1 VLRIVMYPHPALRY
15 TSRPVTQ
22 IDDDLRAT
30 VQEMFSL
37 MYAARGVGLAANQVG
52 LPFRFFILNLTADPE
67 QKDQELVFINPEIVK
82 RHSSAE
88 DEEGCLSLPG
98 LYSKVRRAK
107 KIKVRAYNLEGELVD
122 HEGEELFSRAAQH
135 ENDHIDGKL
144 FIDYLGPL
152 ARHSAKDKL
161 REFETQFRLAQE
173 SGEYPADSEI
183 IKQLDAMTGPYHAHP
198 ASAAEVAG
206 AD

>member
-1 VLRIVMYPHPALRY
+1 
-15 TSRPVTQ
+15 VTQ

-30 VQEMFSL
+30 VREMFGL
-37 MYAARGVGLAANQVG
+37 MYAARGVGLAANQVA

-82 RHSSAE
+82 RHSSFE

-122 HEGEELFSRAAQH
+122 HEGEELFSRAVQH

-161 REFETQFRLAQE
+161 REFETQFRQAQE
-173 SGEYPADSEI
+173 CGEYPSDREI
-183 IKQLDAMTGPYHAHP
+183 IKQLDAMTSPYHPHP
-198 ASAAEVAG
+198 APAAEVAG
-206 AD
+206 AE

>member
-1 VLRIVMYPHPALRY
+1 MYPHPALRY

-98 LYSKVRRAK
+98 LYSKVRRAR
-107 KIKVRAYNLEGELVD
+107 KIKVRAFDLAGNPIELAAEDLEG
-122 HEGEELFSRAAQH
+122 RAIQR
-135 ENDHIDGKL
+135 ETGPLSGRL
-144 FIDYLGPL
+144 FIDLLGPL
-152 ARHSAKDKL
+152 GRGSLATKL
-161 REFETQFRLAQE
+161 R
-173 SGEYPADSEI
+173 D
-183 IKQLDAMTGPYHAHP
+183 
-198 ASAAEVAG
+198 
-206 AD
+206 